1 MSTPKMLFKV
11 NVNHNHLH
19 QVIFFKTYQMIITC
33 GYDNHINLYQLH
45 KKYNDGDL
53 MGKLEGH
60 TSLVT
65 AI

>member
-1 MSTPKMLFKV
+1 MTSGFDS
-11 NVNHNHLH
+11 
-19 QVIFFKTYQMIITC
+19 Q
-33 GYDNHINLYQLH
+33 INLYQLH

-53 MGKLEGH
+53 VGTLVGH